1 MARVIPFRVRPGEHW
16 RATLRLFWNASL
28 NRLTDYLTIMRQ
40 ETTMPHDLK
49 IDAPAGKPFLTMTR
63 TFNAPRALVWKALSE
78 PEHAVR
84 WFGPHSHKNEV
95 LAWDWRVGGKWSV
108 KSTMPDGNAI
118 TFFGEYLEIE
128 KPVKVTQTFSFD
140 QLPPGAHS
148 VDSVTLIEKDGKT
161 IYSAISTLPDVES
174 RDAMIASGMEHG
186 VVEGFERLDRM
197 LEDWKV
203 SA

>member
-1 MARVIPFRVRPGEHW
+1 MRGTIVPFPRSL
-16 RATLRLFWNASL
+16 ANLYRLIWNQSL
-28 NRLTDYLTIMRQ
+28 DRLTAYLPIMQTERK
-40 ETTMPHDLK
+40 MPHDLK
-49 IDAPAGKPFLTMTR
+49 IDAPAGKPFMTMTR

-78 PEHAVR
+78 PGHAVR
-84 WFGPHSHKNEV
+84 WFGPHSHKNQV
-95 LAWDWRVGGKWSV
+95 LEWDWRVGGKWSV

-148 VDSVTLIEKDGKT
+148 VDSVELIETDGKT
-161 IYSAISTLPDVES
+161 IYSATSTLPDVAS

-186 VVEGFERLDRM
+186 VVEGFARLDQM

-203 SA
+203 AA